1 MEFGSRRGPLHPEL
15 AVWRSCPH
23 GELAEEEEEE
33 EKKEK
38 KECTVVRDP
47 HLAGGEILG
56 KKHNVFQ
63 RHKLFKRTAN
73 TYKK

>member
-38 KECTVVRDP
+38 KKECTFVRDP

-56 KKHNVFQ
+56 KKTQCVPEAQIVQTHC
-63 RHKLFKRTAN
+63 KYL
-73 TYKK
+73 